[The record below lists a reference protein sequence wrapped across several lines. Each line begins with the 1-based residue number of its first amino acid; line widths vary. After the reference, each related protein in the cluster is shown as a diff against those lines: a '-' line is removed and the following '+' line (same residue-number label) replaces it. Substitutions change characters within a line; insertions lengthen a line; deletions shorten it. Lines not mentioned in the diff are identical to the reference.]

1 MPGGT
6 VNSEDPGFV
15 SARWST
21 GEIHRKETMKAVI
34 YDKYGPPYVLQL
46 KDQAGQTAVIMEL
59 HAEEAIVKENAANFQ
74 KNIETVGS
82 WLFLTSRR
90 LVFGHTSL

>member
-1 MPGGT
+1 
-6 VNSEDPGFV
+6 
-15 SARWST
+15 
-21 GEIHRKETMKAVI
+21 
-34 YDKYGPPYVLQL
+34 LQL